1 MKIGGEE
8 NLRQTEFIMI
18 ARKDRW
24 LLTDVDTED
33 ELSVGNDHRTVT
45 ATLKLKKRPTKNTNK
60 KGKRETIANLK
71 SWQPRDNER
80 YAADLDKAIMAECCS
95 NPQWNTKSNTEKI
108 ESLEKLLIL
117 IAAQHTKPLKKE
129 QAKVSEQDPELQR
142 AIAGRKYYRQNKQY
156 KEAAQMAKHA
166 QRLTRKNSNRR
177 IKEKID
183 QIVERFK
190 GLKWVHQI
198 KKGGRSKRPHCMV
211 HPNGKTETTARYG
224 ECISRLL

>member
-1 MKIGGEE
+1 
-8 NLRQTEFIMI
+8 MI

-45 ATLKLKKRPTKNTNK
+45 ATLKLKKRQTKNTNK

-71 SWQPRDNER
+71 SWQPRDKER

-117 IAAQHTKPLKKE
+117 IAAQHTKP
-129 QAKVSEQDPELQR
+129 
-142 AIAGRKYYRQNKQY
+142 
-156 KEAAQMAKHA
+156 
-166 QRLTRKNSNRR
+166 
-177 IKEKID
+177 
-183 QIVERFK
+183 
-190 GLKWVHQI
+190 
-198 KKGGRSKRPHCMV
+198 
-211 HPNGKTETTARYG
+211 
-224 ECISRLL
+224 